1 MKRYVYLIFLL
12 QFLLITSVHAYCDF
26 ETMRIGQSFKAIP
39 DKLKSGFLLGETI
52 DQPFNLHNRSEEI
65 CSDEEFDGILLR
77 HEFLAGELQRIQVD
91 DVIGVADH
99 LSNLKYYYGK
109 PTELSEDKTFSG
121 IRYYYWKLDFK
132 EIFLITQF
140 TETTSSHQIEFLS
153 NRYDQ
158 IKNASK
164 DLTDE

>member
-12 QFLLITSVHAYCDF
+12 QFLLITSAHAYCDF

-39 DKLKSGFLLGETI
+39 DKFKSGFLLGEKI
-52 DQPFNLHNRSEEI
+52 DQPINLRNRSEEI

-77 HEFLAGELQRIQVD
+77 HEFLAGELQRIQVED
-91 DVIGVADH
+91 EIGVADH
-99 LSNLKYYYGK
+99 LSNLKYYYGE
-109 PTELSEDKTFSG
+109 PTELSEDTTTTG
-121 IRYYYWKLDFK
+121 IRHYYWKLNFK
-132 EIFLITQF
+132 EIFLVTRF

-158 IKNASK
+158 IKNAGR

>member
-12 QFLLITSVHAYCDF
+12 QFLLINSAHAYCDF

-52 DQPFNLHNRSEEI
+52 DQPFELHNRSEEI

-77 HEFLAGELQRIQVD
+77 HEFLAGELQRIQVED
-91 DVIGVADH
+91 EIGIADH
-99 LSNLKYYYGK
+99 LKNLKHYYGE
-109 PTELSEDKTFSG
+109 PTELSEDTTTTG
-121 IRYYYWKLDFK
+121 IRHYYWKLNFK
-132 EIFLITQF
+132 EIFLVTRF

-158 IKNASK
+158 IKNAGR

>member
-12 QFLLITSVHAYCDF
+12 QFLLITSAHAYCDF

-65 CSDEEFDGILLR
+65 CSDEEFDGILLH
-77 HEFLAGELQRIQVD
+77 HEFLAGELQRIHVED
-91 DVIGVADH
+91 EIGVANH
-99 LSNLKYYYGK
+99 LRNLKYYYGE
-109 PTELSEDKTFSG
+109 PTELSEDDTTTG
-121 IRYYYWKLDFK
+121 IRYYYWKLNFK

-153 NRYDQ
+153 TRYNQ
-158 IKNASK
+158 IKNTGR